1 MKLRCKI
8 DVYLVKDLID
18 KDGNMV
24 PATDIIESMLLEEF
38 ESIEVSKEQYEYMQE
53 FCSDGELHSLDEM
66 REDIVVMYEK
76 LSAPRLAYIEKIYK
90 NCNMTT
96 RLLSRQ
102 QRIKAS
108 VVPFLS
114 NKFLLMYNND
124 YMYAVEN
131 DIVYKH
137 YHDGRKSVVLCLN
150 KNIESFTSDANYIED
165 CAFSRCRYMKS
176 VNLPNVKEIGVD
188 AFIGCLSL
196 NDVHLS
202 NCLEVIG
209 SGAFMGCH
217 FLDYIELPS
226 SLREIG
232 DMAFCDCMNLTHII
246 NDYDGNLVAEM
257 RLHPNV
263 LKIGENAFLDTPL
276 EYLSDNTEEI
286 SSDEYSDLGLGWPM
300 GVKLLDTDE

>member
-1 MKLRCKI
+1 MKLRCMI

-18 KDGNMV
+18 KYGNIV
-24 PATDIIESMLLEEF
+24 PDTDIIESTLLEEF
-38 ESIEVSKEQYEYMQE
+38 ESIEVSEEQYEYMQE

-66 REDIVVMYEK
+66 RDDIVVLYEQ
-76 LSAPRLAYIEKIYK
+76 LSAPRLAYIEKMYK

-96 RLLSRQ
+96 RLWERQ

-108 VVPFLS
+108 VEPILS
-114 NKFLLMYNND
+114 DKFLLMYNND

-150 KNIESFTSDANYIED
+150 KNIESFTSDADYVED
-165 CAFSRCRYMKS
+165 SAFSRCQYLKS
-176 VNLPNVKEIGVD
+176 VHLPNIKEIGKD

-196 NDVHLS
+196 YDVLFS
-202 NCLEVIG
+202 DCLTVIG

-217 FLDYIELPS
+217 FLDYLELPP
-226 SLREIG
+226 SLAEIG

-263 LKIGENAFLDTPL
+263 IKIGENAFVDTPL
-276 EYLSDNTEEI
+276 EYLSDNPLN
-286 SSDEYSDLGLGWPM
+286 YSCED
-300 GVKLLDTDE
+300 

>member
-18 KDGNMV
+18 KYGNIV

-38 ESIEVSKEQYEYMQE
+38 ESIEVSEEQYEYMQE

-66 REDIVVMYEK
+66 RDDMVVLYEQ
-76 LSAPRLAYIEKIYK
+76 LSAPRLAYIEKMYK

-96 RLLSRQ
+96 RLWERQ

-108 VVPFLS
+108 VVPNLS
-114 NKFLLMYNND
+114 TKFQLMYDND
-124 YMYAVEN
+124 YKYVVDD
-131 DIVYKH
+131 DIVYKF

-150 KNIESFTSDANYIED
+150 KNIESFTSDADYVED
-165 CAFSRCRYMKS
+165 SAFSRCRYLKS
-176 VNLPNVKEIGVD
+176 VHLPNIKEIGKD

-196 NDVHLS
+196 YDVLFS
-202 NCLEVIG
+202 DCLTVIG

-217 FLDYIELPS
+217 FLDYIKLPS

-232 DMAFCDCMNLTHII
+232 DMAFCDCSNLTHII

-263 LKIGENAFLDTPL
+263 IKIGEDAFLDTPL
-276 EYLSDNTEEI
+276 EHLSDNPFKDSCEE
-286 SSDEYSDLGLGWPM
+286 
-300 GVKLLDTDE
+300 

>member
-18 KDGNMV
+18 KYGNIV

-38 ESIEVSKEQYEYMQE
+38 ESIEVSEEQYEYMQE

-66 REDIVVMYEK
+66 RDDIVVLYEQ
-76 LSAPRLAYIEKIYK
+76 LSAPRLAYIEKMYK

-96 RLLSRQ
+96 RLWERQ

-108 VVPFLS
+108 VVPILS
-114 NKFLLMYNND
+114 DKFLLIYNND

-150 KNIESFTSDANYIED
+150 KNIESFTSDADYVED
-165 CAFSRCRYMKS
+165 SAFSRCQYLKS
-176 VNLPNVKEIGVD
+176 VHLPNIKEIGKD

-196 NDVHLS
+196 YDVLFS
-202 NCLEVIG
+202 DCLTVIG

-217 FLDYIELPS
+217 FLDYLELPP
-226 SLREIG
+226 SLAEIG
-232 DMAFCDCMNLTHII
+232 DMAFCGCMNLTHII

-263 LKIGENAFLDTPL
+263 IKIGEDAFLDTPL
-276 EYLSDNTEEI
+276 EHLSDNPSKDSCEE
-286 SSDEYSDLGLGWPM
+286 
-300 GVKLLDTDE
+300 

>member
-38 ESIEVSKEQYEYMQE
+38 ESIEVSEEQYEYMQE

-66 REDIVVMYEK
+66 REDFVVLYGQ
-76 LSAPRLAYIEKIYK
+76 LSAPRLAYIEKMYK
-90 NCNMTT
+90 NYNMTS
-96 RLLSRQ
+96 RLLERQ

-108 VVPFLS
+108 VVPILS
-114 NKFLLMYNND
+114 DKFLLMYNND

-165 CAFSRCRYMKS
+165 CAFSRCRYLKS
-176 VNLPNVKEIGVD
+176 IHLPNIKEIGKD
-188 AFIGCLSL
+188 AFNGCLSL
-196 NDVHLS
+196 HDVLFS
-202 NCLEVIG
+202 DCLTVIDG
-209 SGAFMGCH
+209 GAFMGCH

-232 DMAFCDCMNLTHII
+232 EMAFCDCTNLTHII
-246 NDYDGNLVAEM
+246 NGYDGNLVAEK

-276 EYLSDNTEEI
+276 EHLSDNPLNNSCEE
-286 SSDEYSDLGLGWPM
+286 
-300 GVKLLDTDE
+300 

>member
-18 KDGNMV
+18 KYGNIV

-38 ESIEVSKEQYEYMQE
+38 ESIEVSEEQYEYMQE

-66 REDIVVMYEK
+66 RDDIVALYEQ
-76 LSAPRLAYIEKIYK
+76 LSAPRLAYIEKMYK

-96 RLLSRQ
+96 RLWERQ

-108 VVPFLS
+108 VVPILS
-114 NKFLLMYNND
+114 DKFLLMYNND

-150 KNIESFTSDANYIED
+150 KNIESFTSDADYVED
-165 CAFSRCRYMKS
+165 SAFSRCQYLKS
-176 VNLPNVKEIGVD
+176 VHLPNIKEIGKD

-196 NDVHLS
+196 YDILFS
-202 NCLEVIG
+202 DCLTVIG

-217 FLDYIELPS
+217 FLDYLELPP
-226 SLREIG
+226 SLAEIG
-232 DMAFCDCMNLTHII
+232 DMAFCGCMNLTHII

-263 LKIGENAFLDTPL
+263 IKIGENAFVDTPL
-276 EYLSDNTEEI
+276 EYLSDNPLN
-286 SSDEYSDLGLGWPM
+286 YSCED
-300 GVKLLDTDE
+300 

>member
-1 MKLRCKI
+1 MTVSCKI

-18 KDGNMV
+18 KDGNIV

-38 ESIEVSKEQYEYMQE
+38 ESIEVSEEQYEYMQE

-66 REDIVVMYEK
+66 RDDIVVLYEQ
-76 LSAPRLAYIEKIYK
+76 LSAPRLAYIEKMYK

-96 RLLSRQ
+96 RLWERQ

-108 VVPFLS
+108 VEPILS
-114 NKFLLMYNND
+114 DKFLLMYNND

-150 KNIESFTSDANYIED
+150 KNIESFTSDADYVED
-165 CAFSRCRYMKS
+165 FAFSRCQYLKS
-176 VNLPNVKEIGVD
+176 VHLPNIKEIGKD

-196 NDVHLS
+196 YDVLFS
-202 NCLEVIG
+202 DCLTVIG

-217 FLDYIELPS
+217 FLDYLELPP
-226 SLREIG
+226 SLAEIG
-232 DMAFCDCMNLTHII
+232 DMAFCGCMNLTHII

-263 LKIGENAFLDTPL
+263 IKIGENAFVDTPL
-276 EYLSDNTEEI
+276 EYLSDNPLN
-286 SSDEYSDLGLGWPM
+286 YSCED
-300 GVKLLDTDE
+300 

>member
-1 MKLRCKI
+1 MKQRCKI

-18 KDGNMV
+18 KYGNIV

-38 ESIEVSKEQYEYMQE
+38 ESIEVSEEQYEYMQE

-66 REDIVVMYEK
+66 RDDIVVLYEQ
-76 LSAPRLAYIEKIYK
+76 LSAPRLAYIEKMYK

-96 RLLSRQ
+96 RLWERQ

-108 VVPFLS
+108 VVPILS
-114 NKFLLMYNND
+114 DKFLLMYNND

-150 KNIESFTSDANYIED
+150 KNIESFTSDADYVED
-165 CAFSRCRYMKS
+165 SAFSRCQYLKS
-176 VNLPNVKEIGVD
+176 VHLPNIKEIGKD

-196 NDVHLS
+196 YDFLFS
-202 NCLEVIG
+202 DCLTVIG

-217 FLDYIELPS
+217 FLDYLELPP
-226 SLREIG
+226 SLAEIG
-232 DMAFCDCMNLTHII
+232 DMAFCGCMNLTHII

-263 LKIGENAFLDTPL
+263 IKIGENAFVDTPL
-276 EYLSDNTEEI
+276 EYLSDNPLN
-286 SSDEYSDLGLGWPM
+286 YSCED
-300 GVKLLDTDE
+300 

>member
-38 ESIEVSKEQYEYMQE
+38 ESIEVSEEQYEYMQE

-66 REDIVVMYEK
+66 RDDMVVLYEQ
-76 LSAPRLAYIEKIYK
+76 LSAPRLAYIEKMYK
-90 NCNMTT
+90 NYNMTT
-96 RLLSRQ
+96 RLWERQ

-108 VVPFLS
+108 VVPILS
-114 NKFLLMYNND
+114 DKFLLMYNND

-137 YHDGRKSVVLCLN
+137 YHDGRKSVVLCFN
-150 KNIESFTSDANYIED
+150 KNIESFTSDADYVED
-165 CAFSRCRYMKS
+165 CAFSRCRYLKS
-176 VNLPNVKEIGVD
+176 IHLPNIKEIGKD

-196 NDVHLS
+196 HDILFS
-202 NCLEVIG
+202 DCLEVIG

-217 FLDYIELPS
+217 FLDYLELPP
-226 SLREIG
+226 SLAEIG
-232 DMAFCDCMNLTHII
+232 DMAFCGCMNLTHII

-263 LKIGENAFLDTPL
+263 IKIGEDAFLDTPL
-276 EYLSDNTEEI
+276 EHLSDNPFKDSCEE
-286 SSDEYSDLGLGWPM
+286 
-300 GVKLLDTDE
+300 

>member
-18 KDGNMV
+18 KDGNIV

-150 KNIESFTSDANYIED
+150 KNIESFTSDADNVED
-165 CAFSRCRYMKS
+165 FAFSRCQYLKS
-176 VNLPNVKEIGVD
+176 VHLPNIKEIGKD

-196 NDVHLS
+196 YDVLFS
-202 NCLEVIG
+202 DCLTVIG

-217 FLDYIELPS
+217 FLDYLELPP
-226 SLREIG
+226 SLAEIG
-232 DMAFCDCMNLTHII
+232 DMAFCECVNLTHII

-263 LKIGENAFLDTPL
+263 IKIGENAFVDTPL
-276 EYLSDNTEEI
+276 EYLSDNPLN
-286 SSDEYSDLGLGWPM
+286 YSCED
-300 GVKLLDTDE
+300 

>member
-38 ESIEVSKEQYEYMQE
+38 ESIEVSEEQYEYMQE

-66 REDIVVMYEK
+66 RCDMVVLYEQ
-76 LSAPRLAYIEKIYK
+76 LSAPRVAYIEKMYK

-96 RLLSRQ
+96 RLLERQ

-108 VVPFLS
+108 VVPILS
-114 NKFLLMYNND
+114 DKFLLMYNND

-137 YHDGRKSVVLCLN
+137 YHDGRKSVVLCFN
-150 KNIESFTSDANYIED
+150 KNIESFTSDADYVED
-165 CAFSRCRYMKS
+165 CAFSRCRYLKS
-176 VNLPNVKEIGVD
+176 IHLSNIKEIGKD

-196 NDVHLS
+196 HNVLFSD
-202 NCLEVIG
+202 CLAVIG
-209 SGAFMGCH
+209 SGAFMSCH
-217 FLDYIELPS
+217 FLDYLELPP
-226 SLREIG
+226 SLAEIG
-232 DMAFCDCMNLTHII
+232 DMAFCECVNLTHII

-257 RLHPNV
+257 QLHPNV
-263 LKIGENAFLDTPL
+263 IRIGEDAFLDTPL
-276 EYLSDNTEEI
+276 EHLSDNPLKDSGEE
-286 SSDEYSDLGLGWPM
+286 
-300 GVKLLDTDE
+300 

>member
-38 ESIEVSKEQYEYMQE
+38 ESIEVSEEQYEYMQE

-137 YHDGRKSVVLCLN
+137 YHDGRKSVVLCFN
-150 KNIESFTSDANYIED
+150 KNIESFTSDADYVED
-165 CAFSRCRYMKS
+165 CAFSRCRYLKS
-176 VNLPNVKEIGVD
+176 IHLPNIKEIGKD

-196 NDVHLS
+196 HDVYFS
-202 NCLEVIG
+202 DCLTVIG

-217 FLDYIELPS
+217 FLDYLELPP
-226 SLREIG
+226 SLAEIG
-232 DMAFCDCMNLTHII
+232 DMAFCECSNLTHII

-257 RLHPNV
+257 QLHPNV
-263 LKIGENAFLDTPL
+263 IKIGENAFVDTPL
-276 EYLSDNTEEI
+276 EYLSDNPLN
-286 SSDEYSDLGLGWPM
+286 YSCED
-300 GVKLLDTDE
+300 

>member
-18 KDGNMV
+18 KYGNIV

-38 ESIEVSKEQYEYMQE
+38 ESIEVSEEQYEYMQE

-66 REDIVVMYEK
+66 RDDIVVLYEQ
-76 LSAPRLAYIEKIYK
+76 LSAPRLAYIEKMYK

-96 RLLSRQ
+96 RLWERQ

-108 VVPFLS
+108 VVPILS
-114 NKFLLMYNND
+114 DKFLLMYNND
-124 YMYAVEN
+124 YKYVVDD

-137 YHDGRKSVVLCLN
+137 YYDGRKSVVLCLN
-150 KNIESFTSDANYIED
+150 KNIESFTSDADYVED
-165 CAFSRCRYMKS
+165 SAFSRCQYLKS
-176 VNLPNVKEIGVD
+176 VHLPNIKEIGKD

-196 NDVHLS
+196 YDVLFS
-202 NCLEVIG
+202 DCLTVIG

-217 FLDYIELPS
+217 FLDYLELPP
-226 SLREIG
+226 SLAEIG
-232 DMAFCDCMNLTHII
+232 DMAFCGCMNLTHII

-263 LKIGENAFLDTPL
+263 IKIGENAFVDTPL
-276 EYLSDNTEEI
+276 EYLSDNPLN
-286 SSDEYSDLGLGWPM
+286 YSCED
-300 GVKLLDTDE
+300 

>member
-18 KDGNMV
+18 KYGNIV

-38 ESIEVSKEQYEYMQE
+38 ESIEVSEEQYEYMQE

-66 REDIVVMYEK
+66 RDDIVVLYEQ
-76 LSAPRLAYIEKIYK
+76 LSAPRLAYIEKMYK

-96 RLLSRQ
+96 RLWERQ

-108 VVPFLS
+108 VVPILS
-114 NKFLLMYNND
+114 DKFLLIYNND

-150 KNIESFTSDANYIED
+150 KNIESFTSDADYVED
-165 CAFSRCRYMKS
+165 SAFSRCQYLKS
-176 VNLPNVKEIGVD
+176 VHLPNIKEIGKD

-196 NDVHLS
+196 HDIQFS
-202 NCLEVIG
+202 DCLEVIG
-209 SGAFMGCH
+209 SSAFMGCH
-217 FLDYIELPS
+217 FLDYLELPP
-226 SLREIG
+226 SLAEIG
-232 DMAFCDCMNLTHII
+232 DMAFCECSNLTHII

-263 LKIGENAFLDTPL
+263 IKIGEDAFLDTPL
-276 EYLSDNTEEI
+276 EHLSDNPSKDSCEE
-286 SSDEYSDLGLGWPM
+286 
-300 GVKLLDTDE
+300 

>member
-18 KDGNMV
+18 KYGNIV

-38 ESIEVSKEQYEYMQE
+38 ESIEVSEEQYEYMQE

-66 REDIVVMYEK
+66 RDDIVVLYEQ
-76 LSAPRLAYIEKIYK
+76 LSAPRLAYIEKMYK

-96 RLLSRQ
+96 RLWERQ
-102 QRIKAS
+102 QQIKAS
-108 VVPFLS
+108 VVPILS
-114 NKFLLMYNND
+114 DKFLLMYNND

-150 KNIESFTSDANYIED
+150 KNIESFTSDADYVED
-165 CAFSRCRYMKS
+165 SAFSRCQYLKS
-176 VNLPNVKEIGVD
+176 VHLPNIKEIGKD

-196 NDVHLS
+196 YDILFS
-202 NCLEVIG
+202 DCLTVIG

-217 FLDYIELPS
+217 FLDYLELPP
-226 SLREIG
+226 SLAEIG
-232 DMAFCDCMNLTHII
+232 DMAFCGCMNLTHII

-263 LKIGENAFLDTPL
+263 IKIGENAFVDTPL
-276 EYLSDNTEEI
+276 EYLSDNPLN
-286 SSDEYSDLGLGWPM
+286 YSCED
-300 GVKLLDTDE
+300 

>member
-18 KDGNMV
+18 KDGNIV

-66 REDIVVMYEK
+66 RDDIVVLYEQ
-76 LSAPRLAYIEKIYK
+76 LSAPRLAYIEKMYRDY
-90 NCNMTT
+90 NMAS
-96 RLLSRQ
+96 RLMERKQRLKAYVMPNLST
-102 QRIKAS
+102 
-108 VVPFLS
+108 
-114 NKFLLMYNND
+114 KFQLMYDND
-124 YMYAVEN
+124 YKYVVDD
-131 DIVYKH
+131 DIVYKF

-150 KNIESFTSDANYIED
+150 KNIESFTSDADYVED
-165 CAFSRCRYMKS
+165 SAFSRCRYLKS
-176 VNLPNVKEIGVD
+176 VHLPNIKEIGKD

-196 NDVHLS
+196 YDVLFS
-202 NCLEVIG
+202 DCLEVIG

-217 FLDYIELPS
+217 FLDYIKLPS

-232 DMAFCDCMNLTHII
+232 DMAFCDCSNLTHII

-257 RLHPNV
+257 RLHSNV
-263 LKIGENAFLDTPL
+263 IKIGEDAFLDTPL
-276 EYLSDNTEEI
+276 EHLSDNPFKDSCEE
-286 SSDEYSDLGLGWPM
+286 
-300 GVKLLDTDE
+300 

>member
-38 ESIEVSKEQYEYMQE
+38 ESIEVSEEQYEYMQE

-66 REDIVVMYEK
+66 RDDIVVLYEQ
-76 LSAPRLAYIEKIYK
+76 LSAPRLAYIEKMYRYY
-90 NCNMTT
+90 NMAS
-96 RLLSRQ
+96 RLMERKQRLKAYVMPILS
-102 QRIKAS
+102 S
-108 VVPFLS
+108 
-114 NKFLLMYNND
+114 KFQLMFDND
-124 YMYAVEN
+124 YKYVVDD
-131 DIVYKH
+131 DIVYKF

-150 KNIESFTSDANYIED
+150 KNIESFTSDADYVED
-165 CAFSRCRYMKS
+165 SAFSRCRYLKS
-176 VNLPNVKEIGVD
+176 VHLPNIKEIGKD

-196 NDVHLS
+196 HNVLFSD
-202 NCLEVIG
+202 CLAVIG

-217 FLDYIELPS
+217 FLDYIKLPS

-232 DMAFCDCMNLTHII
+232 DMAFCDCTNLTHII

-263 LKIGENAFLDTPL
+263 IKIGENAFVDTPL
-276 EYLSDNTEEI
+276 EYLSDNPLN
-286 SSDEYSDLGLGWPM
+286 YSCED
-300 GVKLLDTDE
+300 